1 MLTAV
6 LMSCMEKKC
15 GLDDSESGLML
26 RYPTLKFPTLKFNL
40 NSEDDTGRVRH
51 VVHLRALANGVLPL
65 NRLAHLRGGA
75 RYAIVRW

>member
-26 RYPTLKFPTLKFNL
+26 RYPTLKFNL